1 MSSKVIKYIYKSDSE
16 SVSFP
21 RLDEPETCPD
31 NALSLRRLDRI
42 GVVIVDVNEW
52 LWEPIER
59 LVADA
64 IMEFDTLVLA
74 MQE

>member
-1 MSSKVIKYIYKSDSE
+1 MSSNVIKYIYKSDSE

-21 RLDEPETCPD
+21 LETFPD
-31 NALSLRRLDRI
+31 DALSLRRLDRI

-52 LWEPIER
+52 LWESIER

-64 IMEFDTLVLA
+64 IMEFDTLVPA